1 MTRPP
6 KMPAS
11 AIRSMV
17 ESRNAPQVP
26 LVPLIRASTPSS
38 MSRNTKIVQVKA
50 PGKSSPIGKRP
61 SAPPATPTVPMT
73 VTAFGVMG
81 VRASTL
87 PTGVNRRVMAG
98 RSGFSMAVRSYRRAE
113 LEFSAA
119 RVGFTFRQPGRFFP
133 WGLWTRC
140 SRVKAGR
147 AQRWL
152 AGGRPPAPPEAREAI
167 ARRRTSVAGT
177 SSGAGGAA
185 GRAPAADQVRNVV
198 LVGHSGTGKSS
209 LVEALL
215 AATGTI
221 QRPGS
226 IEEGTTVSDFDE
238 IEVKQQRSVNLT
250 LAPVIHNGIKVNLLD
265 TPGYADFTGDLRA
278 GLRAADSALFAVS
291 ATDGIDGVTRMLWEE
306 CAAVG
311 MPRAVVIT
319 KIDHQR
325 AEFQATLDAC
335 REAFGDAVAPLYLP
349 VGEPVNGLIGLLSQ
363 KLYSYSGG
371 ERSEGAPAAADE
383 ERMTDLRG
391 ELIEGVITESEDESL
406 MDRYLSGEEIDPKV
420 LIEDL
425 EKAVAQS
432 SFYPV
437 LVVSAPQKIGM
448 LELLEVMTE
457 AFPSPAEH
465 PLPPVTTPD
474 GKPVTGLSADPKG
487 PLLAEVV
494 KTTSDSYVGR
504 ISLVRVFSGTL
515 RPDASVHVS
524 GHGRAASGH
533 EDHDDDERIGALTSP
548 LGKQQRPVTQCAAG
562 DICAVAKLS
571 TAETG
576 DTLSD
581 KEKPLLM
588 ESWSMPEPLL
598 PVAIVAKSKA
608 DEDKLSQAL
617 SRLVAEDPT
626 LRLENNAETRQLV
639 LWCMGEAHADLLL
652 DRLANRYGVAVE
664 TTDLRVPLRETVA
677 GKAQGLGRNVKQSG
691 GHGEYGI
698 CHIEIEPLADASAF
712 EFVDKIVGGVVP
724 RQFIPSV
731 EKGVRWQMEQ
741 GVVAGYP
748 MIGIRVTLYDGKAHS
763 VDSSDMAFQKA
774 GRAALRDAV
783 DKAQPKLLEPVDE
796 VSVLVPDDYVGAIMS
811 DVPSRRGR
819 VLGTEQIGVGRTLV
833 KAEIPELEIT
843 RYAIELRSLSHG
855 TGSFT
860 RSYLRHEPL
869 PAHLASKVAAESK
882 PG

>member
-1 MTRPP
+1 
-6 KMPAS
+6 
-11 AIRSMV
+11 
-17 ESRNAPQVP
+17 
-26 LVPLIRASTPSS
+26 
-38 MSRNTKIVQVKA
+38 
-50 PGKSSPIGKRP
+50 
-61 SAPPATPTVPMT
+61 
-73 VTAFGVMG
+73 
-81 VRASTL
+81 
-87 PTGVNRRVMAG
+87 
-98 RSGFSMAVRSYRRAE
+98 
-113 LEFSAA
+113 
-119 RVGFTFRQPGRFFP
+119 
-133 WGLWTRC
+133 
-140 SRVKAGR
+140 
-147 AQRWL
+147 
-152 AGGRPPAPPEAREAI
+152 
-167 ARRRTSVAGT
+167 
-177 SSGAGGAA
+177 
-185 GRAPAADQVRNVV
+185 VV
-198 LVGHSGTGKSS
+198 LVGHSGSGKTS

-221 QRPGS
+221 QRQGS

-238 IEVKQQRSVNLT
+238 VEIRQQRSVNLT
-250 LAPVIHNGIKVNLLD
+250 LAPLVHNGIKVNLLD

-291 ATDGIDGVTRMLWEE
+291 AAEGIDGLTRMLWEE

-325 AEFQATLDAC
+325 ADFDACLDAC

-349 VGEPVNGLIGLLSQ
+349 VGDPVDGLIGLLSQ
-363 KLYSYSGG
+363 KLYRYSSGTRT
-371 ERSEGAPAAADE
+371 EDTASAADQDRME
-383 ERMTDLRG
+383 ELRG
-391 ELIEGVITESEDESL
+391 ELIEGIITESEDESL

-425 EKAVAQS
+425 EKAVARG

-437 LVVSAPQKIGM
+437 LAVSSPQRIGM

-465 PLPPVTTPD
+465 PLPAVTTPD
-474 GKPVTGLSADPKG
+474 GKPVGGLTSDPKG
-487 PLLAEVV
+487 PLLAEVI
-494 KTTSDSYVGR
+494 KTTSDPYVGR

-524 GHGRAASGH
+524 GHGRAARGH
-533 EDHDDDERIGALTSP
+533 DDHDNDERIGALTSP
-548 LGKQQRPVTQCAAG
+548 LGKQQRTVTQCAAG

-581 KEKPLLM
+581 KEHPLLM
-588 ESWSMPEPLL
+588 ESWSIPEPLL

-626 LRLENNAETRQLV
+626 LRLENNPETHQLV
-639 LWCMGEAHADLLL
+639 LWTMGEAHTDLLL
-652 DRLANRYGVAVE
+652 DRLTHRQGVAVE
-664 TTDLRVPLRETVA
+664 TTDLRVPLRETIG
-677 GKAQGLGRNVKQSG
+677 GKGQGLGRNVKQSG

-698 CHIEIEPLADASAF
+698 CHIEVEPLEDSAGF

-741 GVVAGYP
+741 GVTAGYP
-748 MIGIRVTLYDGKAHS
+748 MTGVRVTLYDGKAHS

-774 GRAALRDAV
+774 GRLALKDAV
-783 DKAQPKLLEPVDE
+783 DKAQPLLLEPVDE
-796 VSVLVPDDYVGAIMS
+796 VHVLVPDDYVGAVMS
-811 DVPSRRGR
+811 DLSSRRGR
-819 VLGTEQIGVGRTLV
+819 VLGTEPVGVGRTLV

-843 RYAIELRSLSHG
+843 RYSIDLRSLSQG

-860 RSYLRHEPL
+860 RQYVRHEPL
-869 PAHLASKVAAESK
+869 PSHLAAKVAADAK
-882 PG
+882 G